1 MAKKRLARVHVEC
14 TTPRGYRDLKRL
26 VVGGVPPNGEIGADG
41 SITVNRPDRFAH
53 ILEATGC
60 RVTER
65 LAGARRRRRR

>member
-1 MAKKRLARVHVEC
+1 MAKRRTRVHVEC
-14 TTPRGYRDLKRL
+14 GTPSGFRDFKRL

-41 SITVNRPDRFAH
+41 AVTVLRPDRFAH

-60 RVTER
+60 RVVGR